1 MSFESN
7 LLRAQG
13 QEGVGQNCCD
23 YSIIYCIIYVIYY
36 IYILYYLSLDK
47 RPNTIQL
54 GEKNQ

>member
-7 LLRAQG
+7 LFRAQG
-13 QEGVGQNCCD
+13 QEGVEQNCCD
-23 YSIIYCIIYVIYY
+23 YTII
-36 IYILYYLSLDK
+36 YYLSLDK